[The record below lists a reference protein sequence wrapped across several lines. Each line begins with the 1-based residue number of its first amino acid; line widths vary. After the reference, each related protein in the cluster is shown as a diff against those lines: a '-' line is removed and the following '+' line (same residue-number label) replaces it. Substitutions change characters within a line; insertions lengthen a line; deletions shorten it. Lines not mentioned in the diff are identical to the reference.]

1 MYKVYEIK
9 QRVFADNDLERE
21 EGTKMTDKVRNRTN
35 RFSGGQGTPKRQN
48 ISFKSDVWSP
58 KDAPA
63 SSSTTTL
70 TKTIDAMKHDFRI
83 GVMEA
88 DIDSAVDADTIS
100 ETGAKVI
107 QLHTGGMCHLDADMT
122 RQGLLELDTSDV
134 DLAILENVG
143 NLVCPAEFDT
153 GAVKNAMILSVPEG
167 DDKPLKYP
175 LMFQVCQCLLINKI
189 DVLPYFDF
197 DLEEC
202 KKRVL
207 KLNPDMK
214 IIPISARTGEGM
226 DEWID
231 WLKEETSSWNESN
244 EKGVKE

>member
-9 QRVFADNDLERE
+9 QRVFADNDLEA
-21 EGTKMTDKVRNRTN
+21 DKVRTELKKDKTFLLNLM
-35 RFSGGQGTPKRQN
+35 S
-48 ISFKSDVWSP
+48 SP
-58 KDAPA
+58 GAGK
-63 SSSTTTL
+63 TTTL

-88 DIDSAVDADTIS
+88 DIDSAV
-100 ETGAKVI
+100 
-107 QLHTGGMCHLDADMT
+107 DADMT

-175 LMFQVCQCLLINKI
+175 LMSQVCQCLLINKI

>member
-9 QRVFADNDLERE
+9 QRVFADNDLEA
-21 EGTKMTDKVRNRTN
+21 DKVRTELKKDKTFLLNLM
-35 RFSGGQGTPKRQN
+35 S
-48 ISFKSDVWSP
+48 SP
-58 KDAPA
+58 GAGK
-63 SSSTTTL
+63 TTTL

-88 DIDSAVDADTIS
+88 DIDSAV
-100 ETGAKVI
+100 
-107 QLHTGGMCHLDADMT
+107 DADMT

-244 EKGVKE
+244 EKGVNE